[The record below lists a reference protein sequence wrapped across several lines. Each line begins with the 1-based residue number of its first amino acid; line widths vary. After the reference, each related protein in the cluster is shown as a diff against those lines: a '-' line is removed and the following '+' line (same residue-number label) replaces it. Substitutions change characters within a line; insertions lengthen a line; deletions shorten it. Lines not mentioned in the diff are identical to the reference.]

1 MTYNIIIGKKKRVK
15 EPCNYKKSFRGDG
28 LDSTLIED
36 LGGGG
41 EGGEGGG
48 GGGVEAGGEPIIFYT
63 ITYKIGLMKRGS
75 VISFFWKEKV

>member
-41 EGGEGGG
+41 T
-48 GGGVEAGGEPIIFYT
+48 ALLSWPSATLSSSFAA
-63 ITYKIGLMKRGS
+63 LGS
-75 VISFFWKEKV
+75 VSNFF